1 MRAWLVPYLMCPRVL
16 VLCLKEANFWAKFLT
31 VKTKLLKKKKYIV
44 EKCEV
49 CSRGTF
55 NNLFLVKKGITEMR
69 VWVWLGII

>member
-55 NNLFLVKKGITEMR
+55 F
-69 VWVWLGII
+69 